1 MKRQIFFRLFP
12 ARISFAA
19 VVFSYS
25 LLAIAQARAA
35 EIELTL
41 QTRDPVTGKVIL
53 TTEKVDPGH
62 VGVIAVDVWNY
73 HWCKTATMRV
83 DAIVPRMNK
92 ALDAARALGMTV
104 MLCPSDVVDNYV
116 GFPQR
121 EAVFALPKFPVPS
134 VVKVTCP
141 PVPDAGGCACGRERC
156 AVNTDGTACIRRCTS
171 GRRT

>member
-1 MKRQIFFRLFP
+1 MPIQPHKRSIGEWVAESGSIFLSVPILDAAVKRQVLFRLFA
-12 ARISFAA
+12 ARISFA
-19 VVFSYS
+19 VLVLSCS

-41 QTRDPVTGKVIL
+41 QTRDAVTGKVIL
-53 TTEKVDPGH
+53 TTEKVDPKH
-62 VGVIAVDVWNY
+62 VGVIAVDVWNF

-116 GFPQR
+116 G
-121 EAVFALPKFPVPS
+121 
-134 VVKVTCP
+134 
-141 PVPDAGGCACGRERC
+141 
-156 AVNTDGTACIRRCTS
+156 
-171 GRRT
+171 